1 MGFSSVFGYIFLCS
15 SLLFHLH
22 NYKADGY
29 DQLDPHGVI
38 EIKWDIL
45 TWVDDTYNA
54 QISILNK
61 QAFRHIERPG
71 WALSWTWQNKEVIW
85 SMLGAE
91 ATEQGDC
98 TRIKGSTP
106 PHTCEQQPVI
116 IDLLPGA
123 PYNMQTSNCCKGGV
137 LTTEIQDPS
146 KHGAFFQMSV
156 GKALFMEIINGTA
169 KPSVNQTAPAAP
181 PPDDGDKHEKQRDM
195 GKDKRQSPAKDA
207 SHDKNHEKKGEDKNK
222 KKHQFNVDGVDG
234 EKKEKEM
241 KNKFHDS
248 HKKRVLIG
256 SDAVGYDAG
265 DGHTNTTAKIPDP
278 VDMIIPQNFSIGIP
292 GYTCGP
298 PERVAPTKFLVDK
311 GRRKTQALYTW
322 KLTCTYSQ
330 MQASQT
336 PTCCVSMSSFYN
348 DTIVQCPTCSCAC
361 RRDPTK
367 QCIDPTKD
375 LQPLIELPHSEDEV
389 VPPKVRCTEHM
400 CPIRIHWH
408 VKTSYKDYWRVK
420 VTVHN
425 FNFVKNY
432 SDWSL
437 VVQHPN
443 LKSLVQVFSFNYK
456 PLLVFPTNDTGMFWG
471 IPFYNNMLMQSSV
484 EAGNVQTEILLKKD
498 PGFSFGGGFAFP
510 IKISFNGDACVMPP
524 PDQYPRLPNSSFSL
538 SSNSR
543 PILFSLFL
551 LLLPLYIVY

>member
-1 MGFSSVFGYIFLCS
+1 MGFSSVFRYIFLCS

-22 NYKADGY
+22 VHKADGY
-29 DQLDPHGVI
+29 DQLDPHGMI

-45 TWVDDTYNA
+45 TWDDDTYNA

-61 QAFRHIERPG
+61 QAFRHIEKPG
-71 WALSWTWQNKEVIW
+71 WQLSWTWQNKEVIW
-85 SMLGAE
+85 SMSGAE

-98 TRIKGSTP
+98 TRIKGSKP
-106 PHTCEQQPVI
+106 PHSCEQQPVI

-181 PPDDGDKHEKQRDM
+181 PPDDGDQEKQCDT
-195 GKDKRQSPAKDA
+195 GKDKRQSPAKVA
-207 SHDKNHEKKGEDKNK
+207 SHDKNHK
-222 KKHQFNVDGVDG
+222 KKHHFNVKGVDG
-234 EKKEKEM
+234 EKKEKE
-241 KNKFHDS
+241 
-248 HKKRVLIG
+248 I
-256 SDAVGYDAG
+256 DAVGDDAG
-265 DGHTNTTAKIPDP
+265 DGHTNTTVKIPDP

-292 GYTCGP
+292 GYTRGSP
-298 PERVAPTKFLVDK
+298 KLVAPTKFLVDN

-348 DTIVQCPTCSCAC
+348 ETIVHA
-361 RRDPTK
+361 
-367 QCIDPTKD
+367 
-375 LQPLIELPHSEDEV
+375 LHAVVLVPLIELPHSEDEV
-389 VPPKVRCTEHM
+389 VPPKVRCTDHM

-425 FNFVKNY
+425 FNYVKNY

-456 PLLVFPTNDTGMFWG
+456 PLLVF
-471 IPFYNNMLMQSSV
+471 L
-484 EAGNVQTEILLKKD
+484 
-498 PGFSFGGGFAFP
+498 
-510 IKISFNGDACVMPP
+510 ISK
-524 PDQYPRLPNSSFSL
+524 
-538 SSNSR
+538 
-543 PILFSLFL
+543 L
-551 LLLPLYIVY
+551 LLFCENLMGF

>member
-1 MGFSSVFGYIFLCS
+1 MGFSSFFRYIFVCF

-22 NYKADGY
+22 VHKADGY
-29 DQLDPHGVI
+29 DQLDPQ

-45 TWVDDTYNA
+45 TWEDDTYNA

-61 QAFRHIERPG
+61 QAFRHIEKPG
-71 WALSWTWQNKEVIW
+71 WRLSWTWQNKEVIW
-85 SMLGAE
+85 SMSGAE

-98 TRIKGSTP
+98 TRIKGSIP
-106 PHTCEQQPVI
+106 PHSCEQQPVI

-137 LTTEIQDPS
+137 LTTEIQDLPNME
-146 KHGAFFQMSV
+146 HFFKCPLERHCLWRLLM
-156 GKALFMEIINGTA
+156 ALQN
-169 KPSVNQTAPAAP
+169 P
-181 PPDDGDKHEKQRDM
+181 RDT
-195 GKDKRQSPAKDA
+195 GKDKRQSPAKVA
-207 SHDKNHEKKGEDKNK
+207 SHDKNHK
-222 KKHQFNVDGVDG
+222 KKHHFNVKGVDG

-241 KNKFHDS
+241 KTKFHDS

-256 SDAVGYDAG
+256 SDAVCDDAG
-265 DGHTNTTAKIPDP
+265 DGHTNTTVKIPDP
-278 VDMIIPQNFSIGIP
+278 VDMIIPQNFSNGIP

-298 PERVAPTKFLVDK
+298 PKLVAPYVVNFGHL
-311 GRRKTQALYTW
+311 GRNSADFFDTW

-348 DTIVQCPTCSCAC
+348 ETIVQCPTCSCAC

-367 QCIDPTKD
+367 HCVDPTKD

-389 VPPKVRCTEHM
+389 VPPKVRCTDHM

-420 VTVHN
+420 VTVNN
-425 FNFVKNY
+425 FNYVKNY
-432 SDWSL
+432 SEWSL

-443 LKSLVQVFSFNYK
+443 LRSLHQVFSFNYK
-456 PLLVFPTNDTGMFWG
+456 PLLVFPINDTGMFWG
-471 IPFYNNMLMQSSV
+471 IPFYNNMLMRSSV
-484 EAGNVQTEILLKKD
+484 EAGNVQTEILFKKD
-498 PGFSFGGGFAFP
+498 PGFTFGGGFAFP
-510 IKISFNGDACVMPP
+510 WKISFNGDACVMPL
-524 PDQYPRLPNSSFSL
+524 PDQYPRLPNSGFSL

-543 PILFSLFL
+543 PILFSVFL
-551 LLLPLYIVY
+551 LLLSLYIVY